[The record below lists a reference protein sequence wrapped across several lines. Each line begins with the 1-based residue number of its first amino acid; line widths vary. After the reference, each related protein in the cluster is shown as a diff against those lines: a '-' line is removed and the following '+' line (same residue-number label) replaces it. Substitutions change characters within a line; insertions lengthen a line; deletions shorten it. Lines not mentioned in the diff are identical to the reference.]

1 MFLFSQLQGRILL
14 GKAIRLH
21 QSNLPGLQTRIELTC
36 PSGEKTVRAEGALSA
51 MSLCFELAR
60 MPVKGVAL
68 ITPWHHIYRTY
79 LGRKSETL

>member
-1 MFLFSQLQGRILL
+1 MFLFSQLQGHILL

-21 QSNLPGLQTRIELTC
+21 QWDLPGLQTRIKLTC

-51 MSLCFELAR
+51 MSLSFELTR

-68 ITPWHHIYRTY
+68 IIPWHHIYHTY

>member
-14 GKAIRLH
+14 GKAICFH
-21 QSNLPGLQTRIELTC
+21 QWDLPRLQTRIKLTC

-51 MSLCFELAR
+51 MSLGFELAR
-60 MPVKGVAL
+60 MPVKGVEL